1 MRVLAR
7 GFALMGRE
15 RDGLR
20 QPGSDQ
26 ARGIALLLAAILGFT
41 LMDATAKH
49 LTQLYHPAQVVWA
62 RFVGNLLIFA
72 LIFRGAMLPLLRTRQ
87 PGTQFARALMQL
99 GSVVLFFT
107 SLQYIGLAEATAIMD
122 LNPVLITLGA
132 ALFLGE
138 RIGPRRLAGIGVALV
153 GAMLIIRP
161 GLGVFQPAALLPLAG
176 AFTYAAGALLTRIVR
191 ADSVATS
198 VMWSAVVGSIATSL
212 VVPFFW
218 QPIAMGDLWAF
229 ALLAIFGTASQY
241 LLVRAFSAAEAGVL
255 APFGYTGLIWAGIWG
270 WLFFGQLPD
279 RWTIAGAAVIVGAGL
294 YVWSREAR
302 ATRKEPC
309 ATTDP
314 R

>member
-7 GFALMGRE
+7 AFALMGRE

-20 QPGSDQ
+20 KPRSDQ
-26 ARGIALLLAAILGFT
+26 ARGIALLLAAVLGFT

-49 LTQLYHPAQVVWA
+49 LTQIYHPAQVIWA

-72 LIFRGAMLPLLRTRQ
+72 LIFRQGMIPLMRTRQ
-87 PGTQFARALMQL
+87 PKMQLARAFMQL
-99 GSVVLFFT
+99 GSVGLFFT

-138 RIGPRRLAGIGVALV
+138 KIGPRRVAGILAALV
-153 GAMLIIRP
+153 GALLIIRP

-176 AFTYAAGALLTRIVR
+176 AFTYAAGALLTRMVR
-191 ADSVATS
+191 SDSVATS
-198 VMWSAVVGSIATSL
+198 VMWSAVVGTVASSL

-218 QPIAMGDLWAF
+218 QPIASDDLWVF
-229 ALLAIFGTASQY
+229 ALLGIFGTASQY
-241 LLVRAFSAAEAGVL
+241 LLVRAFSAAEAGAL
-255 APFGYTGLIWAGIWG
+255 APFGYTGLIWAGVWG
-270 WLFFGQLPD
+270 WLFFGNLPD
-279 RWTIAGAAVIVGAGL
+279 SWTISGATLIVVAGL

-302 ATRKEPC
+302 VTKGA
-309 ATTDP
+309 
-314 R
+314 

>member
-1 MRVLAR
+1 MQVLAR
-7 GFALMGRE
+7 AFALMGQE
-15 RDGLR
+15 RDGVR

-49 LTQLYHPAQVVWA
+49 LTQIYHPAQVIWA
-62 RFVGNLLIFA
+62 RFSGNLLIFA

-87 PGTQFARALMQL
+87 PGTQFARAIMQL
-99 GSVVLFFT
+99 GSVGLFFT

-122 LNPVLITLGA
+122 LNPVLITLGG

-138 RIGPRRLAGIGVALV
+138 RVGPRRLAGIAVALV
-153 GAMLIIRP
+153 GALLIIRP

-176 AFTYAAGALLTRIVR
+176 AFTYAAGALLTRMVR
-191 ADSVATS
+191 SDSVATS
-198 VMWSAVVGSIATSL
+198 VMWSAVVGTIASSI
-212 VVPFFW
+212 VVPMFW
-218 QPIAMGDLWAF
+218 QPIAAGDLWAF
-229 ALLAIFGTASQY
+229 GALAVFGTVSQY
-241 LLVRAFSAAEAGVL
+241 LLVKAFSAAEAGAL
-255 APFGYTGLIWAGIWG
+255 APFGYTGLIWAGLWG
-270 WLFFGQLPD
+270 FVFFGQLPD
-279 RWTIAGAAVIVGAGL
+279 VWTVTGAVIIVAAGL

-302 ATRKEPC
+302 AAKGAEC